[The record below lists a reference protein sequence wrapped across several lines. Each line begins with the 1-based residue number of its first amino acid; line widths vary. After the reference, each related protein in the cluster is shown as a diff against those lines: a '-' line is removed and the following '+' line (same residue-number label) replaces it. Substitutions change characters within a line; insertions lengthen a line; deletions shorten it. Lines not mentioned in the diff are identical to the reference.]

1 MTRSRFQ
8 LGLWLGLVS
17 LGYAIGGLASGV
29 ARADDPP
36 KAEEETKKAPA
47 DPEVLRVHLMD
58 GSQIGGKLAA
68 KEIEVETSFGSLKIP
83 VANIKSL
90 TPGLGSHPKVTQ
102 DLTTLVEKLGSAVF
116 GEREAAQKSLL
127 EMGPSIRL
135 QLERSAN
142 DPDTERKTRI
152 KALLDEFDQMEADAA
167 EDEANGAHKMI
178 ERDTVETTDFTVV
191 GRIVQQDFEII
202 SKYGSINAKLSDIR
216 RVERAIAEKEEL
228 QKTVTVDGNSII
240 HRGLKDSGIRIERGD
255 KITITAEGNLQM
267 TPWGNQ
273 AMSTPEGAQNFGW
286 YVANKIAGGALV
298 GKIGKSGQV
307 FKIGTKYSG
316 TAESS
321 GTLQL
326 AIAMQGDYANQHFP
340 GEYKVRIKV
349 KKK

>member
-1 MTRSRFQ
+1 MNRPLAF
-8 LGLWLGLVS
+8 WLSVCV
-17 LGYAIGGLASGV
+17 LGYTIGGLAGG
-29 ARADDPP
+29 AFAADDPP
-36 KAEEETKKAPA
+36 KAEEEAKKAPA
-47 DPEVLRVHLMD
+47 DPDVLRIHLMD

-68 KEIEVETSFGSLKIP
+68 KDIEVETAFGPLKIP
-83 VANIKSL
+83 VTSIKSL

-102 DLTTLVEKLGSAVF
+102 DLTTLVEKLGSPVF

-142 DPDTERKTRI
+142 DPDTERKTRV
-152 KALLDEFDQMEADAA
+152 KALLDEFDQIEADAA
-167 EDEANGAHKMI
+167 EEEATGAHKMI

-228 QKTVTVDGNSII
+228 QKTVTVDGNAII
-240 HRGLKDSGIRIERGD
+240 HRGLKDSGIRVERGD
-255 KITITAEGNLQM
+255 KITITAEGSLQM

-273 AMSTPEGAQNFGW
+273 AMSTPEGAQNYGW

-307 FKIGTKYSG
+307 FKIGSKYSG

-321 GTLQL
+321 GMLQL

-340 GEYKVRIKV
+340 GEYKVRVKIKR
-349 KKK
+349 K

>member
-1 MTRSRFQ
+1 MTRSLAF
-8 LGLWLGLVS
+8 WLAVCVV
-17 LGYAIGGLASGV
+17 GYSIGGLVGRV
-29 ARADDPP
+29 AAADDPKP
-36 KAEEETKKAPA
+36 EEEAKAKAPV
-47 DPEVLRVHLMD
+47 DPEVLRIHLMD

-83 VANIKSL
+83 VTSIRSL

-102 DLTTLVEKLGSAVF
+102 NLSELIEKLGSPVF

-127 EMGPSIRL
+127 ELGPSVRL

-152 KALLDEFDQMEADAA
+152 KALLEEFDQIEADAA
-167 EDEANGAHKMI
+167 EEEASGAHKLI

-191 GRIVQQDFEII
+191 GRIVQQDFEIV
-202 SKYGSINAKLSDIR
+202 SRYGSINAKLSDIR
-216 RVERAIAEKEEL
+216 RVERTVAEKEEL
-228 QKTVTVDGNSII
+228 QKTVTVDGNAII

-273 AMSTPEGAQNFGW
+273 AISTPEGAQNFGW

-307 FKIGTKYSG
+307 FKIGGKYSG

-326 AIAMQGDYANQHFP
+326 AIAMQGDYANQNFP
-340 GEYKVRIKV
+340 GEYKVRIKI
-349 KKK
+349 KRK